1 MMMLLVSLL
10 TQEIIVGVI
19 NMEVIIYSYNN
30 PAITIPVE
38 KLEYVDSG
46 DNILKVKLK
55 DGTIYYGY
63 HIKVQ

>member
-1 MMMLLVSLL
+1 
-10 TQEIIVGVI
+10 
-19 NMEVIIYSYNN
+19 MEVIIYSYNA

-63 HIKVQ
+63 HIKLIENGSN